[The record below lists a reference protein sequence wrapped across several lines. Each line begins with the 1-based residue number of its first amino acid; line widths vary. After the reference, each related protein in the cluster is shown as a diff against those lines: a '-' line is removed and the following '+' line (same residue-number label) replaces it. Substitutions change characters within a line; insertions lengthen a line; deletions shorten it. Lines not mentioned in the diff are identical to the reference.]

1 MSNAHVKNTAVFN
14 GVDFRIWHY
23 WQRVLGGRGT
33 LKHQLLFNT
42 LKFAT
47 GSRLRSR
54 LADYVKSSATLG
66 SRDGASRKGRRLG
79 RHAIAK
85 KCSFGQNPYT
95 ATMLTCRSLQYRS
108 QHRD

>member
-1 MSNAHVKNTAVFN
+1 MA
-14 GVDFRIWHY
+14 
-23 WQRVLGGRGT
+23 
-33 LKHQLLFNT
+33 LKHQLLFSP

-54 LADYVKSSATLG
+54 LADSVKSSATLG
-66 SRDGASRKGRRLG
+66 SRDGASRRRRRLG

-85 KCSFGQNPYT
+85 KCFFGQNPYT
-95 ATMLTCRSLQYRS
+95 ATMLTRRSLQYWS